1 MRSLVRLALLLALVI
16 PAAHHLLAQT
26 PPAQTTPDQ
35 TPTSSSQTPSQS
47 QGQSQSRQT
56 PSLTQQEMTVQERI
70 RMRREQRRQQAIRDT
85 YSHRYETYLGMGY
98 LRFTPGKYL
107 QRVTMYAWD
116 TGLTRYSTLHL
127 GITADV
133 RGYYGTPF
141 IYPNP
146 ITNGAVTRPA
156 ISHYDFLV
164 GPTYRF
170 MLHPKYALSAR
181 AMGGYSKGN
190 FTGDTSGF
198 GRICT
203 PGTTQCYLWPDG
215 GTYAVSGDLLGEYNV
230 SPGFALR
237 LGANDFVTGFGSSM
251 QNSVGFTGGF
261 VFRFGKQ

>member
-1 MRSLVRLALLLALVI
+1 MVRLALLLALAI
-16 PAAHHLLAQT
+16 PAAQNL
-26 PPAQTTPDQ
+26 PAQT
-35 TPTSSSQTPSQS
+35 SSSTSQTSAQS
-47 QGQSQSRQT
+47 QAQQA
-56 PSLTQQEMTVQERI
+56 PSLTQQEMNVQERI
-70 RMRREQRRQQAIRDT
+70 RMRKEQRRQQAIRDT
-85 YSHRYETYLGMGY
+85 YSHRYDAYVGMGY

-107 QRVTMYAWD
+107 QRVTLYAWD
-116 TGLTRYSTLHL
+116 TGLTRYYNLHL

-156 ISHYDFLV
+156 ISHYDFLI

-181 AMGGYSKGN
+181 AMGGYSLGN
-190 FTGDTSGF
+190 FTGDTNGF
-198 GRICT
+198 GRICYS
-203 PGTTQCYLWPDG
+203 GTTNCYLWPDG
-215 GTYAVSGDLLGEYNV
+215 GTYAFSAALLGEYNV
-230 SPGFALR
+230 SPGLALR
-237 LGANDFVTGFGSSM
+237 LGADDFVTGFGSTM

>member
-1 MRSLVRLALLLALVI
+1 MRSIVRLAFLLALAI
-16 PAAHHLLAQT
+16 PAAHNL
-26 PPAQTTPDQ
+26 PAQTS
-35 TPTSSSQTPSQS
+35 SSSQTTTQS
-47 QGQSQSRQT
+47 QQQGQAQQT
-56 PSLTQQEMTVQERI
+56 PSLTQQEMTVQQRI

-107 QRVTMYAWD
+107 QRVTLYAWD
-116 TGLTRYSTLHL
+116 TGMTRYSNLHL

-141 IYPNP
+141 IYPFPNP
-146 ITNGAVTRPA
+146 SNGAVTRPA
-156 ISHYDFLV
+156 ISQYDFLV

-181 AMGGYSKGN
+181 AMGGYAMGN
-190 FTGDTSGF
+190 FTGDTNGF
-198 GRICT
+198 GRLCYS
-203 PGTTQCYLWPDG
+203 GSNCYLWPDG
-215 GTYAVSGDLLGEYNV
+215 GTFAISGDLLGEYNV

-237 LGANDFVTGFGSSM
+237 LGATDFVTGFGSTM

-261 VFRFGKQ
+261 LFRFGKQ

>member
-1 MRSLVRLALLLALVI
+1 MRSLVRLAFSLVLAI
-16 PAAHHLLAQT
+16 PAAQSL
-26 PPAQTTPDQ
+26 PAQT
-35 TPTSSSQTPSQS
+35 SSSNSQATAQS
-47 QGQSQSRQT
+47 QGQGQAQQT
-56 PSLTQQEMTVQERI
+56 PSLTQQEMTVQQRI

-107 QRVTMYAWD
+107 QRVTLYAWD
-116 TGLTRYSTLHL
+116 TGMTRYSNLHL
-127 GITADV
+127 GFTADV

-141 IYPNP
+141 IYPFPNP
-146 ITNGAVTRPA
+146 SNGAVTRPA

-181 AMGGYSKGN
+181 AMGGYAMGN
-190 FTGDTSGF
+190 FTGDTNGF
-198 GRICT
+198 GRLCYS
-203 PGTTQCYLWPDG
+203 GSNCYLWPDG
-215 GTYAVSGDLLGEYNV
+215 GTFAISGDLLGEYNV
-230 SPGFALR
+230 SPGLALR
-237 LGANDFVTGFGSSM
+237 LGATDFVTDFGSTM

>member
-1 MRSLVRLALLLALVI
+1 MRSLVRPALLVALI
-16 PAAHHLLAQT
+16 FPAAHHLSAQT
-26 PPAQTTPDQ
+26 PS
-35 TPTSSSQTPSQS
+35 SSSQSTTQS
-47 QGQSQSRQT
+47 QGQSQAQQT

-70 RMRREQRRQQAIRDT
+70 RMRKEQRRQQAIRDT

-116 TGLTRYSTLHL
+116 TGLTRYENLHL
-127 GITADV
+127 GFTADV

-141 IYPNP
+141 IYPFPNP
-146 ITNGAVTRPA
+146 TNGAVTRPA
-156 ISHYDFLV
+156 VSHYDFLF

-181 AMGGYSKGN
+181 VMGGYAMGN

-198 GRICT
+198 GRICYS
-203 PGTTQCYLWPDG
+203 GSSCYLWPDG
-215 GTYAVSGDLLGEYNV
+215 GTFAVSGDLLGEYNV

-237 LGANDFVTGFGSSM
+237 LGANDFVTGFGSTM
-251 QNSVGFTGGF
+251 QNNVGFTGGF

>member
-1 MRSLVRLALLLALVI
+1 MRSLVRLALLLALAI
-16 PAAHHLLAQT
+16 PTARHLSAQ
-26 PPAQTTPDQ
+26 
-35 TPTSSSQTPSQS
+35 TSSSSSQS
-47 QGQSQSRQT
+47 TTPGEGQSQAQKT
-56 PSLTQQEMTVQERI
+56 PTLTQQEMTVQERI

-116 TGLTRYSTLHL
+116 TGLTRYQNLHL
-127 GITADV
+127 GFTADV

-141 IYPNP
+141 IYPFPNP
-146 ITNGAVTRPA
+146 TNGAVTRPA
-156 ISHYDFLV
+156 ISHYDFLI

-181 AMGGYSKGN
+181 AMGGYAMGN

-198 GRICT
+198 GRICYS
-203 PGTTQCYLWPDG
+203 GNNCYLWPDG
-215 GTYAVSGDLLGEYNV
+215 GSFAVSGDLLGEYNV
-230 SPGFALR
+230 SPGLALR
-237 LGANDFVTGFGSSM
+237 LGANDFVTGFGSTM